1 MKTVGEEVCKIKAGK
16 MEDEELLGMKRGK
29 SAIGDQ
35 RKKKPVEKNNN
46 SEGSEGQD
54 PVKKAKK

>member
-16 MEDEELLGMKRGK
+16 MEDEELLVMKRGK

-35 RKKKPVEKNNN
+35 RKKKPVEKNSN

-54 PVKKAKK
+54 PVKKTKK